1 MVNPLSSVTRAVRV
15 ISQPRGNML
24 LVGVGGSGRQSLS
37 RMAAYICEYQVFM
50 IEVTKQYRKQEF
62 REGEAKTILT
72 HRHWSTTKVPTE
84 VTTEIPSHFQTSSV
98 CIG

>member
-37 RMAAYICEYQVFM
+37 RLASYICEYQVFM

-62 REGEAKTILT
+62 REGEKKQSQLT
-72 HRHWSTTKVPTE
+72 DDVDITPV
-84 VTTEIPSHFQTSSV
+84 VTTEVPSRFQTSSV
-98 CIG
+98 CTG

>member
-1 MVNPLSSVTRAVRV
+1 MVDPLSSVTRAVRV

-50 IEVTKQYRKQEF
+50 VEVTKQYRKQEF
-62 REGEAKTILT
+62 REGEKKPLRLTDAAKVT
-72 HRHWSTTKVPTE
+72 TE
-84 VTTEIPSHFQTSSV
+84 VTTEVPSRLQTSSV
-98 CIG
+98 CTG